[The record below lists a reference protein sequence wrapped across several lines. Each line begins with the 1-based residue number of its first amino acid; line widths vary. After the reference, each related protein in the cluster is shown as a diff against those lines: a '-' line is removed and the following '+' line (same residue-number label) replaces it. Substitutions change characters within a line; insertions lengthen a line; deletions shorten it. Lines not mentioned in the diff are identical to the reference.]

1 VHVHELCCMCNLT
14 SCSILPSLVICAL
27 NGDRCCQPTFVRL
40 TKHCAFET
48 CHVHT
53 LRRAWCL
60 IRGER
65 AVPMRGLQ
73 YTTVM
78 LEHDAWREHRSN
90 SSEPSATHILKYTL
104 LLTKVRYVEL
114 DDERTR
120 TERARRPVDQ
130 GDTIHLVRVW
140 PQHKNHIPTLRP
152 ALVADRRAFM
162 IEVRPPPSPTPRV
175 IFACLENRDVGHT
188 AQFITIKR
196 ALGTVAASAHIRY
209 VRQCLRSRSAALQM
223 LRSISS
229 LCTPLRYCFT

>member
-1 VHVHELCCMCNLT
+1 MCNLT

-73 YTTVM
+73 CTTVM

-140 PQHKNHIPTLRP
+140 SQHKNHIPTLRP

-162 IEVRPPPSPTPRV
+162 IEVRPPPSPTPRPYCSV
-175 IFACLENRDVGHT
+175 HHDQTRIRNCCCLSTYQVRPTVSPVSKRCSPDV
-188 AQFITIKR
+188 TINFFPVY
-196 ALGTVAASAHIRY
+196 AIEILLH
-209 VRQCLRSRSAALQM
+209 LR
-223 LRSISS
+223 
-229 LCTPLRYCFT
+229 